1 MKSKLGPSEQQTGD
15 LDGPFEGGGRRAD
28 LPADYQQ
35 REAADK
41 DYEANLARTKRW
53 DRAAVGQMK
62 ALDGTPW
69 VGKGYG
75 RKAGITG
82 DP

>member
-1 MKSKLGPSEQQTGD
+1 MQKPIKQPNYGPSEQQTGD
-15 LDGPFEGGGRRAD
+15 LDPAFEGGGRRAD

-41 DYEANLARTKRW
+41 DWRTNLSRNQRQ
-53 DRAAVGQMK
+53 DRAAIGQPK

-69 VGKGYG
+69 LKSNKG
-75 RKAGITG
+75 
-82 DP
+82 